1 MHQNVNI
8 WQNCLAHMFHISE
21 VELQFLKSLMALMF
35 SSSSRILNESEE
47 WTFSS
52 KNLGSIFWIFL
63 LSSLLKQSAGMSEIE
78 ETEIRRDYSV

>member
-47 WTFSS
+47 
-52 KNLGSIFWIFL
+52 
-63 LSSLLKQSAGMSEIE
+63 
-78 ETEIRRDYSV
+78 